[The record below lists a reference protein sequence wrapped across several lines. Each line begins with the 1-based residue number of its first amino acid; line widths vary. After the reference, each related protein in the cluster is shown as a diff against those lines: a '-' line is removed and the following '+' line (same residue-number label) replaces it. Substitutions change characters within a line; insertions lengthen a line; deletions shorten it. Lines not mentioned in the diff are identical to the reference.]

1 MNFFALSKIRVLFK
15 LIEIVLAIVNIGVI
29 RDHFVLGWMPL
40 ALMYGYSPDPR
51 YDLREKDQIYAP
63 YVDLSFLTI
72 FTVSGQILIILPL
85 LVLHIWKEKVCK
97 YLESIYLFVLALMSI
112 VSGGLVINAFGKD
125 KHSLFVRKEEKDA
138 FFAFGSIMIIT
149 GIMYIFDLIVTLR
162 EREGQQQK
170 EPTMESGQSL

>member
-1 MNFFALSKIRVLFK
+1 
-15 LIEIVLAIVNIGVI
+15 VLAIVNIGVI

-63 YVDLSFLTI
+63 YVDLSFLAI

-138 FFAFGSIMIIT
+138 FFAFG
-149 GIMYIFDLIVTLR
+149 
-162 EREGQQQK
+162 
-170 EPTMESGQSL
+170 